1 MIVPSCAQQST
12 FVMRILLL
20 TLLSM
25 VFACAGPATSPQPG
39 TTSLDSSPT
48 AQNPVVSTGN
58 AMESANTIQTPD
70 EAVLGSAA
78 EKAALEREAEML
90 RDLAS
95 EGIYPETQ
103 PTQVTVKYH
112 RAGTTIGLYNEANVS
127 QTDYYT
133 TSRSNAG
140 YKVVPN
146 IKMGAL
152 LKALEDLGYYEEALD
167 GIKRV
172 AGSSLSVVVRR
183 GTESHTLSW
192 GESMGKE
199 NHELT
204 HLCAD
209 AVRVMFD
216 TTLSV
221 QVVDNP
227 AGTDFFQNERDRI
240 NQENAVNQ
248 AKRPR

>member
-12 FVMRILLL
+12 FVMRILLIS
-20 TLLSM
+20 LLCLLC
-25 VFACAGPATSPQPG
+25 ACAGPSTTPQDGPSSLTASGDRPSPQV
-39 TTSLDSSPT
+39 TTGGQAS
-48 AQNPVVSTGN
+48 G
-58 AMESANTIQTPD
+58 ANTIDAPD
-70 EAVLGSAA
+70 QAVLASAA
-78 EKAALEREAEML
+78 ELAALEREEQML
-90 RDLAS
+90 ADLAD
-95 EGIYPETQ
+95 EGIYPEER

-127 QTDYYT
+127 KTDYYT
-133 TSRSNAG
+133 TARSSAA

-152 LKALEDLGYYEEALD
+152 LKALDDLGYYDEAMD

-172 AGSSLSVVVRR
+172 AGASLSVVVRR
-183 GTESHTLSW
+183 GDESFTLSW

-227 AGTDFFQNERDRI
+227 EGTDFFQKERDRI
-240 NQENAVNQ
+240 NQENALNRT
-248 AKRPR
+248 KKPR

>member
-1 MIVPSCAQQST
+1 M
-12 FVMRILLL
+12 
-20 TLLSM
+20 
-25 VFACAGPATSPQPG
+25 
-39 TTSLDSSPT
+39 
-48 AQNPVVSTGN
+48 VSTGD
-58 AMESANTIQTPD
+58 ATGSANSILTPD

-90 RDLAS
+90 ADLAS
-95 EGIYPETQ
+95 EGIYPETR

-127 QTDYYT
+127 QADYYT

-140 YKVVPN
+140 YKVVPD

-152 LKALEDLGYYEEALD
+152 LKALEDLGYYDEALD

-172 AGSSLSVVVRR
+172 AGASLSVVVRC
-183 GTESHTLSW
+183 GDESYTLSW
-192 GESMGKE
+192 GESMGKD

-240 NQENAVNQ
+240 NHENAVNQ

>member
-1 MIVPSCAQQST
+1 M
-12 FVMRILLL
+12 MRILPV
-20 TLLSM
+20 TLLSLL
-25 VFACAGPATSPQPG
+25 FACAGPAPTPQNGTSS
-39 TTSLDSSPT
+39 SLEPT
-48 AQNPVVSTGN
+48 ANTKSPMVSTDGS
-58 AMESANTIQTPD
+58 MEGANTIQTPD
-70 EAVLGSAA
+70 EAVLGSTA

-90 RDLAS
+90 ADLAS
-95 EGIYPETQ
+95 EGIYPETN

-127 QTDYYT
+127 QKDYYT
-133 TSRSNAG
+133 TARASAG

-152 LKALEDLGYYEEALD
+152 LKALEDLGYFEEAQS
-167 GIKRV
+167 GIKHV
-172 AGSSLSVVVRR
+172 LGSSLSVVVRR
-183 GTESHTLSW
+183 GSESYTLSW

-204 HLCAD
+204 HTCAD

-240 NQENAVNQ
+240 NHENAVNQ
-248 AKRPR
+248 TKRPR

>member
-1 MIVPSCAQQST
+1 M
-12 FVMRILLL
+12 
-20 TLLSM
+20 
-25 VFACAGPATSPQPG
+25 
-39 TTSLDSSPT
+39 
-48 AQNPVVSTGN
+48 VSTDGS
-58 AMESANTIQTPD
+58 MEGANTIQTPD
-70 EAVLGSAA
+70 EAVLGSTA

-90 RDLAS
+90 ADLAS
-95 EGIYPETQ
+95 EGIYPETN

-127 QTDYYT
+127 QKDYYT
-133 TSRSNAG
+133 TARASAG

-152 LKALEDLGYYEEALD
+152 LKALEDLGYFEEAQS
-167 GIKRV
+167 GIKHV
-172 AGSSLSVVVRR
+172 LGSSLSVVVRR
-183 GTESHTLSW
+183 GSESYTLSW

-204 HLCAD
+204 HTCAD

-240 NQENAVNQ
+240 NHENAVNQ
-248 AKRPR
+248 TKRPR